1 MERVTERVAVAA
13 VLLHVYLPSKEEF
26 AHEVCR
32 FPRSRPSTAHS
43 AFAARPRTSPG
54 PASTPVLHAAASR
67 LTTPHAHPRQG
78 SQGAGPP
85 PTTHQLDPGARR
97 SDNFLKGIKSFY
109 RAQQPEFAT
118 EVDKILSA
126 LVHDCGGLGNERLF
140 WLLDGLRLRGDV
152 NNLPPPSRLPPTKEE
167 LDALYQYSQPRW
179 TLQVQPP
186 DFSFY
191 DDLEGVSRFRTRH

>member
-1 MERVTERVAVAA
+1 MSVKKDVLKARVG
-13 VLLHVYLPSKEEF
+13 EF
-26 AHEVCR
+26 Q
-32 FPRSRPSTAHS
+32 AHS

-85 PTTHQLDPGARR
+85 PTTHQLDSGARR
-97 SDNFLKGIKSFY
+97 LDNFLKGIKSFY

-126 LVHDCGGLGNERLF
+126 LVHDCGGLGNERLP
-140 WLLDGLRLRGDV
+140 WLMNGIRIRGDIGK
-152 NNLPPPSRLPPTKEE
+152 LPPPSHL
-167 LDALYQYSQPRW
+167 
-179 TLQVQPP
+179 
-186 DFSFY
+186 
-191 DDLEGVSRFRTRH
+191 VSSPVRSSSRSIHFPHI